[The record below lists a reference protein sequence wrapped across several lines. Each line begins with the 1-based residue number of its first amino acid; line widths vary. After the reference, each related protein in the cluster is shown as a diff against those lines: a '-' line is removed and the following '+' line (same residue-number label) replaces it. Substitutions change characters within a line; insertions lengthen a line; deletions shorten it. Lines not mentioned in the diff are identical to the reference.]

1 MKGKFRELSVVG
13 SCLLVALSASGQEGP
28 ITFEFSFSNPGA
40 RSLGLGG
47 AFAALADDAT
57 AAFANPAGIV
67 QLLEPEVSIEA
78 RSWSYDTPF
87 VRGGRASGEPTG
99 IGLDTVSGL
108 TYGLYSNS
116 LAGVSFLSFVYP
128 GKNWSIAAYRHRWA
142 DFELTRGVDSLF
154 GDVDGEL
161 ERAGDVL
168 ASTDFQVTNNGV
180 VGAYEIVEGLSL
192 GLGIVYFQAA
202 MDSGSQEF
210 GLEEGGSFAP
220 NPRQP
225 ELLDTT
231 YSVRGSD
238 SGVAIHTG
246 VSWRPS
252 PQWSVAGYFREGP
265 ELTLE
270 VTEVVGPR
278 NDVAPEGTVEVQA
291 ESPLQLPDVYGVG
304 VAYRTEGGALTVG
317 FEWDRVSY
325 SSIVKG
331 LDEEVFDPDQVR
343 LSDGNEL
350 HIGVE
355 YVLATTRPVL
365 ALRLGAWR
373 DPAHRMGSGPAADVF
388 ERAIFDG
395 GDDQIHLAA
404 GVGVVLDK
412 VQLDFGV
419 DLAKTTDLVSI
430 TLVYRF

>member
-1 MKGKFRELSVVG
+1 MKGKYRELCVLASA
-13 SCLLVALSASGQEGP
+13 LLLAASASGQEGP

-67 QLLEPEVSIEA
+67 QLLEAEVSIEG

-108 TYGLYSNS
+108 TQGLYSNS

-128 GKNWSIAAYRHRWA
+128 GKNWSIAVYRHRWA

-168 ASTDFQVTNNGV
+168 ARTDFQVTNNGV
-180 VGAYEIVEGLSL
+180 VGAYEVAEGLSV
-192 GLGIVYFQAA
+192 GLGIVYFQAV
-202 MDSGSQEF
+202 MDSSSQEF
-210 GLEEGGSFAP
+210 ASEEGAIFEP
-220 NPRQP
+220 NPRGP
-225 ELLDTT
+225 DLLDTT
-231 YSVRGSD
+231 YSLQGSD
-238 SGVAIHTG
+238 SGIVLHTG

-252 PQWSVAGYFREGP
+252 PQWSLAAYFREGP
-265 ELTLE
+265 ELTIE

-278 NDVAPEGTVEVQA
+278 NDVATEGTVEVQA
-291 ESPLQLPDVYGVG
+291 ESPLQLPDLYGLG
-304 VAYRTEGGALTVG
+304 VAYRTAGGALTVG
-317 FEWDRVSY
+317 FEWDRVRY

-331 LDEEVFDPDQVR
+331 LDEEVFDPEQIL

-350 HIGVE
+350 HLGVE
-355 YVLATTRPVL
+355 YAIATTRPVF

-373 DPAHRMGSGPAADVF
+373 DPAHRLDSGPAADVF
-388 ERAIFDG
+388 ERAIFAG
-395 GDDQIHLAA
+395 GDDQVHLAG
-404 GVGVVLDK
+404 GVGVVFDK
-412 VQLDFGV
+412 MQLDFGV
-419 DLAKTTDLVSI
+419 DLAKTSDLVSL